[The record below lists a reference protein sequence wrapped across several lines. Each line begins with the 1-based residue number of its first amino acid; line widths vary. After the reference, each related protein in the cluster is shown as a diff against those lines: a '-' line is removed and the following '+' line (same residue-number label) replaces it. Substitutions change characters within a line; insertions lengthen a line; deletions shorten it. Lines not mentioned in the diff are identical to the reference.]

1 MLKYIPYRITGI
13 TGVESS
19 EHAHESILI
28 LFFLLFVNIFDEF
41 KHKDSVIFLK
51 KVYFLLKSLKF

>member
-1 MLKYIPYRITGI
+1 MFKYIPYRITGI

-41 KHKDSVIFLK
+41 KHKDSVIFFK
-51 KVYFLLKSLKF
+51 ESIFFA